1 MKYGNRKTYVDDIR
15 FDSLAEARYY
25 IYLRDRLRKGEI
37 ADLRLQVRFEL
48 VPAVYKTEEIQLK
61 TKIKTVKKCVQQAIC
76 YIADFVYLEDGKEV
90 VVDVKSAATADNDVY
105 KLKKKL
111 MLALLGIEITEVV
124 NGK

>member
-1 MKYGNRKTYVDDIR
+1 MKYGNKKTYVDDIR

-25 IYLRDRLRKGEI
+25 IYLRDRIRKGEI

-61 TKIKTVKKCVQQAIC
+61 TKTKTVKKCVQQTIC

-90 VVDVKSAATADNDVY
+90 VVDVNADNDVY
-105 KLKKKL
+105 RLKKKL